1 MNPEQVGQP
10 VLKLNHVQ
18 QREALRTIHVRD
30 QIDVGRSRRIPA
42 GDGTVQTQVENPC
55 GPQLGLVR
63 TQRCD
68 DVLTVHLHTL
78 PQAISPINWRLTDR
92 SPAGNTDAWRSEAQ
106 NTSSPKRRDPWRSYG
121 NDDSARFRAILLGY
135 NPVTTSEHRTD
146 QLALDSISQLLR
158 AWSDGDQLALDE
170 LTPIVY
176 AELRRLAHRYM
187 RRERPGHDLQT
198 SALVNE
204 AYIRLVDYKR
214 MQWQNRAH
222 FFAVSAQLMRRI
234 LVEHARRHNLKRG
247 RGVRHVS
254 LDEAALVGVDPG
266 VDLVA
271 LDDALNALARVD
283 PRKVRVV
290 EMRFF
295 SGLSVEETALVLKV
309 SPVTVRRDWSSAK
322 IWLYR
327 ELTGETDDGLGS
339 LETAR

>member
-1 MNPEQVGQP
+1 MSPEQVGQP

-18 QREALRTIHVRD
+18 QREALRVIHVSD
-30 QIDVGRSRRIPA
+30 EIDVGRSRRIPA
-42 GDGTVQTQVENPC
+42 GDGPVQTQVQNPC
-55 GPQLGLVR
+55 GPQLRLVR
-63 TQRCD
+63 TQCCD
-68 DVLTVHLHTL
+68 HVLTVHLNTV
-78 PQAISPINWRLTDR
+78 PQATSPINRRLTDR
-92 SPAGNTDAWRSEAQ
+92 SPAGNTDAWRSEAR
-106 NTSSPKRRDPWRSYG
+106 NTSPAKRRDRWR
-121 NDDSARFRAILLGY
+121 NCHKADSAGFRTILLGY
-135 NPVTTSEHRTD
+135 NPVTTSDHRTD
-146 QLALDSISQLLR
+146 ELALDNISQLLR
-158 AWSDGDQLALDE
+158 AWSDGDQLAIDE

-187 RRERPGHDLQT
+187 RRERPDHDLQT

-247 RGVRHVS
+247 RGVHHVS
-254 LDEAALVGVDPG
+254 LDEAVLVGVDPG

-295 SGLSVEETALVLKV
+295 GGLSVEETAMVLKV